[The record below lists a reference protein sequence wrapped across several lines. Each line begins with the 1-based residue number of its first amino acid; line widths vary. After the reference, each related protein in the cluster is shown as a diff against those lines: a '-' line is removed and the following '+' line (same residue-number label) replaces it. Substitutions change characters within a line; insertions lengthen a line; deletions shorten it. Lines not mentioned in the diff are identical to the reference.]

1 MQDIFAAFQNWFN
14 TTFAIFQDPPLA
26 ALFIMM
32 FSLMITTVSNLA
44 QRRFTDTRRLKRYQ
58 AEIKQHQ
65 EMQKEAEKTQNEKLM
80 RKVRRRKAYI
90 ERIQK
95 ESMTARCKPS
105 LMFFIPFIIVFSVL
119 RGFYFDAVAG
129 ADRIVA
135 IMPFSVHKLLP
146 FLTGWLGVPHPL
158 GFGMTYFGFYM
169 MVGLGLGQILQR
181 LMGVSLT

>member
-1 MQDIFAAFQNWFN
+1 MQDIFAAFQLWFN
-14 TTFAIFQDPPLA
+14 TTFAIFQDVPLSA
-26 ALFIMM
+26 PFIMI
-32 FSLMITTVSNLA
+32 FSLTITTISNLA
-44 QRRFTDTRRLKRYQ
+44 QRKFTDTRRLKRYQ

-65 EMQKEAEKTQNEKLM
+65 EMQKEAEKTQNEKMM

-90 ERIQK
+90 ERIQR

-105 LMFFIPFIIVFSVL
+105 LMFFIPFLVVFTLL
-119 RGFYFDAVAG
+119 RGFYFDAAG
-129 ADRIVA
+129 GVDRIVA

-146 FLTGWLGVPHPL
+146 FFEGFLGVAHPL

-169 MVGLGLGQILQR
+169 MVGLGLGQIIQR